1 MKTKNYFCKASYFWN
16 TKGQAF
22 FTTLVGIVLW
32 NLNIKIELFLKM
44 LKMQCAT
51 SFEEGQ
57 HLDQVSKN
65 NIKLIFLHA
74 KYEWYRIDPI
84 KLRILKTCINY
95 FGIGVFFWKIAICN
109 GWPRIDNSIK
119 QWLPFPC
126 WLMKYVTPSLS
137 AKRSSIN
144 FWCVD

>member
-1 MKTKNYFCKASYFWN
+1 MKTKNNFVGPLIFCN

-65 NIKLIFLHA
+65 NMKLIFLHA
-74 KYEWYRIDPI
+74 KYEWYKNDPI
-84 KLRILKTCINY
+84 KLRILKTCKNY
-95 FGIGVFFWKIAICN
+95 LGIGVFYLEKLPPAIVDQIKN
-109 GWPRIDNSIK
+109 DSIM
-119 QWLPFPC
+119 QWLPHSF
-126 WLMKYVTPSLS
+126 MRKV
-137 AKRSSIN
+137 N
-144 FWCVD
+144 